1 MGEKIVKA
9 IGKYYG
15 VLLKI
20 QEVRRI
26 NKEEKLRMKKL
37 KEKIRL
43 KREFIVKEKRQK
55 SVIGERS
62 NSGMGLIGKKVLKDG
77 NIQQNQQDRTN
88 I

>member
-1 MGEKIVKA
+1 
-9 IGKYYG
+9 
-15 VLLKI
+15 
-20 QEVRRI
+20 
-26 NKEEKLRMKKL
+26 MKKL

-77 NIQQNQQDRTN
+77 NI
-88 I
+88 